1 MLDTWKDKDT
11 RSIPHS
17 TNGTFCTCLQYR
29 KLIHNCM
36 SLTVRHSLWRER
48 IKQKSYVETTLARPT
63 VCWLTL
69 LDFVGINKF
78 LPLPF
83 TFTVNLAEIWWMRYT
98 YIHVYRYTYIHVML
112 LSIWVSKNQHKGVN
126 VLTLQYVLYHDTMW
140 YLQSM
145 YHLGTVHILCHRV
158 CHLPSCY
165 NLKEQ
170 RCTGHE
176 KEQQE
181 ETDIQ
186 MGIQ

>member
-29 KLIHNCM
+29 MLIHNCM

-98 YIHVYRYTYIHVML
+98 YIHTCIQIYIYTRNAAEHLSFKKSAQGCKCTYIAVCTVPWYHV
-112 LSIWVSKNQHKGVN
+112 I
-126 VLTLQYVLYHDTMW
+126 LTKYVPPWHSTHTMS
-140 YLQSM
+140 QSM
-145 YHLGTVHILCHRV
+145 PFAIL
-158 CHLPSCY
+158 L
-165 NLKEQ
+165 
-170 RCTGHE
+170 
-176 KEQQE
+176 
-181 ETDIQ
+181 
-186 MGIQ
+186 